1 MNKLNIART
10 LGKILLTRTGLGY
23 RRRNNTNYARK
34 MWRPLR
40 NTTNARRR
48 IANKRRNNTIE
59 INNAEGG
66 YKQVY
71 TNNRVQ
77 QQTIEFY
84 KTIQMDRNAN
94 YVFEGN
100 SPLAFDVAAQL
111 NDTDEFLELRRTSLQ
126 YKVVF
131 VDFSFNYNRV
141 PIANEKFSKMLMT
154 PETDMVLQ
162 NNDPK
167 INKNTMV
174 WDMTK
179 NGTKNYNFRINTRN
193 TEKENQE
200 WQIAESFWNAILK
213 LHISSQG
220 LNELEAE
227 PLFRNLGELKIS
239 ISVIYVKADET
250 QQNRQHL
257 PLHYLIKV
265 AAEKIRDEEELKV
278 MKMKME
284 TNRLYLERQLS
295 KNRQLEDDIKM
306 KEMEVKMKLIPESVH
321 EIEDVE

>member
-1 MNKLNIART
+1 
-10 LGKILLTRTGLGY
+10 
-23 RRRNNTNYARK
+23 

-40 NTTNARRR
+40 NGTAARRR
-48 IANKRRNNTIE
+48 IRTNRRRRGVE
-59 INNAEGG
+59 INQAEGG

-71 TNNRVQ
+71 INNRVQ
-77 QQTIEFY
+77 QQTVEMY
-84 KTIQMDRNAN
+84 KTIQADRNAN

-100 SPLAFDVAAQL
+100 SPLTLDVSAML

-126 YKVVF
+126 FKVVF
-131 VDFSFNYNRV
+131 ISFSFNYNRI
-141 PIANEKFSKMLMT
+141 PISNEKFSKMPMT

-179 NGTKNYNFRINTRN
+179 NGTKNYAFRINTRN

-227 PLFRNLGELKIS
+227 PLYRNLGELKIS
-239 ISVIYVKADET
+239 ISVLYVKADET
-250 QQNRQHL
+250 QAQRTHL
-257 PLHYLIKV
+257 PLHHLIKV

-278 MKMKME
+278 MKMKAE
-284 TNRLYLERQLS
+284 TNRRLAQKLLSENDELENKIR
-295 KNRQLEDDIKM
+295 M
-306 KEMEVKMKLIPESVH
+306 KELPSFEEIIPESVH
-321 EIEDVE
+321 EEQKGKDEE